1 MPENVSE
8 KNPEQCKQVS
18 AFYTVCPRR
27 TLMLLAI
34 TLERI
39 TLQLESQLKPP
50 GEYIT
55 VLDVMPGWSASHGVH
70 LDYKAVEKVVV
81 EYTADKAGDTADYK
95 AIEKL
100 LPGYDEYKKLTS
112 E

>member
-1 MPENVSE
+1 MVMPEKVTE

-39 TLQLESQLKPP
+39 TLLLKNQLKPP

-55 VLDVMPGWSASHGVH
+55 VLDVMPGWSASDGVH

-95 AIEKL
+95 AVEKL
-100 LPGYDEYKKLTS
+100 LPGHDAVGKE
-112 E
+112 